1 MIFNTVARLLRAPE
15 PKPLPTA
22 TTIEIGGIAVD
33 VVRKNIRH
41 IHLRV
46 CPPDGSVRISAPL
59 RMNLEVI
66 RSFAISRVDWV
77 RKHQQ
82 RMRERPQA
90 MPLEYVD
97 GESHYLW
104 GRPYLLQVRETNA
117 SGKVGLSDAGLVLHV
132 RAGTKR
138 RKKQALLDAWYRDRL
153 MEALPELTGKWE
165 RLTGV
170 KVGRFSVRKMKS
182 RWGSCSPRTGHIRL
196 NTELA
201 KKSRACLEYVLVHE
215 LVHVLEPSHNHRF
228 KALMDRFMPE
238 WRSRRD
244 ELKSRQSDRSREGGE
259 ASQMKRPR

>member
-1 MIFNTVARLLRAPE
+1 MIFDAAASLLRAAE
-15 PKPLPTA
+15 PVPAA
-22 TTIEIGGIAVD
+22 TTIEVGGIAVE

-41 IHLRV
+41 VHLRV
-46 CPPDGSVRISAPL
+46 CAPDGRVRISAPL
-59 RMNLEVI
+59 RMSLEVI

-82 RMRERPQA
+82 RMRERPPV

-104 GRPYLLQVRETNA
+104 GRPHLLQVRETKA
-117 SGKVGLSDAGLVLHV
+117 SAQVELHGGSLLLHV

-138 RKKQALLDAWYRDRL
+138 RKKQAVLDAWYRDRL
-153 MEALPELTGKWE
+153 MEALPELTAKWE

-170 KVGRFSVRKMKS
+170 KAGSLSVRKMKS
-182 RWGSCSPRTGHIRL
+182 RWGSCNPRTGHIRL
-196 NTELA
+196 NAGLA

-228 KALMDRFMPE
+228 KSLMDSFMPG
-238 WRSRRD
+238 WRSWRH
-244 ELKSRQSDRSREGGE
+244 ELNKSRESGS
-259 ASQMKRPR
+259 S

>member
-1 MIFNTVARLLRAPE
+1 MVFNTVARLLRASD
-15 PKPLPTA
+15 PKAVPTA
-22 TTIEIGGIAVD
+22 TTIEIGGIAIE

-46 CPPDGSVRISAPL
+46 CPPHGSVRISAPL
-59 RMNLEVI
+59 RMSLDVI
-66 RSFAISRVDWV
+66 RRFAIARVDWV

-82 RMRERPQA
+82 RMRERPRQ

-104 GRPYLLQVRETNA
+104 GRPHLLQVRETNA
-117 SGKVGLSDAGLVLHV
+117 SGKVELSDAGLVLHV

-138 RKKQALLDAWYRDRL
+138 RKKQAILDHWYRDRL

-170 KVGRFSVRKMKS
+170 KAAGFSVRKMKS
-182 RWGSCSPRTGHIRL
+182 RWGTCNPRTGHIRL
-196 NTELA
+196 NAELA

-215 LVHVLEPSHNHRF
+215 LVHLLEPSHNHRF
-228 KALMDRFMPE
+228 KSLMNRFMPA
-238 WRSRRD
+238 WRSWRA
-244 ELKSRQSDRSREGGE
+244 ELKWQG
-259 ASQMKRPR
+259 